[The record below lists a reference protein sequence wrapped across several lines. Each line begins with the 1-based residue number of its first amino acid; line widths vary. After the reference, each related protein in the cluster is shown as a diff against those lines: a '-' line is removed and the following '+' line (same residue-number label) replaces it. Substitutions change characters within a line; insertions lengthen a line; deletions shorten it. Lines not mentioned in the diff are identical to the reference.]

1 VTHSFDDQASRI
13 ESWSAESQAKYKER
27 VKCIVNQYSGMRVVE
42 VEELNK
48 EYNNDDTPFYLN
60 GTLTKNED
68 IA

>member
-1 VTHSFDDQASRI
+1 
-13 ESWSAESQAKYKER
+13 
-27 VKCIVNQYSGMRVVE
+27 MRVAE